1 MRSVKKLLSIGLVL
15 AVAIVIAGA
24 VLSAIHRPKPLKIS
38 VGVNDV
44 YCKQTAC
51 SCVHDIANREYAD
64 FAALLKKRTGIEL
77 DLHYF
82 IEPYDLQKAF
92 AAGELDAFL
101 CKPWPLVRQTAGRG
115 KQLERI
121 ADLQDPDRNPY
132 LWGIVIVPKNSPV
145 QSLSDLKGRRIAVG
159 REDAFEKHQGVQALL
174 AEAGVAPAQVIEK
187 ASCIE
192 CLDLLLGGKVDAAAV
207 SNYALSADCA
217 VDIANPDDFRIVAET
232 QKIPLTSF
240 MVDTTRVSAGDAAR
254 LKEALVSISSSDL
267 PASMRGGGF
276 VAAMPWNA
284 K

>member
-1 MRSVKKLLSIGLVL
+1 MRTMKKAVLAGLVL
-15 AVAIVIAGA
+15 VAAA
-24 VLSAIHRPKPLKIS
+24 VLAGVAHSAIYRPKPLKIS

-64 FAALLKKRTGIEL
+64 FAELLKKRAGIEL

-101 CKPWPLVRQTAGRG
+101 CKPWPLVRQKDGRG

-132 LWGIVIVPKNSPV
+132 LWGIVIVPKDSPV
-145 QSLSDLKGRRIAVG
+145 QSLSDLKGLRIATG

-174 AEAGVAPAQVIEK
+174 AEVGVAPAQVVEK

-192 CLDLLLGGKVDAAAV
+192 CLDLLLSGKVDAAAV
-207 SNYALSADCA
+207 SNYALSADCG
-217 VDIANPDDFRIVAET
+217 VDIADPDDFRIVAET
-232 QKIPLTSF
+232 RKIPLTSF
-240 MVDTTRVSAGDAAR
+240 MVDTSRVSAGDASR
-254 LKEALVSISSSDL
+254 LKEALISLSASDL
-267 PASMRGGGF
+267 PASMREGGF
-276 VAAMPWNA
+276 VDAMPWDG